1 MFRKEKW
8 LSLRYGL
15 IMAFFVIW
23 YLIFEIPNTIPQKV
37 FGKVFKYPQINMYL
51 VFYLNTSFSVFDP
64 TLDLEEVPGDPV
76 EGGPREAWMVVSR
89 DRMLLSCNKQAL
101 AQQMQMSSLLIRLR
115 RPQMCCDPILI
126 LLLR

>member
-1 MFRKEKW
+1 MLDDQIQLEDEDW
-8 LSLRYGL
+8 GSAVVDISLL
-15 IMAFFVIW
+15 
-23 YLIFEIPNTIPQKV
+23 LQE
-37 FGKVFKYPQINMYL
+37 
-51 VFYLNTSFSVFDP
+51 
-64 TLDLEEVPGDPV
+64 DLEEVPGDPV